1 MKNIKETI
9 ISITICLM
17 LAGLIMFLVSI
28 LSGCE
33 MYKYREYAWDS
44 VRNKSYLKYDIS
56 IDKAMVNT
64 NKTGLNF
71 SLPNG
76 LTIDVGESITE
87 DSPESA
93 AAIGG
98 AIGEAGKVLI
108 NP

>member
-1 MKNIKETI
+1 
-9 ISITICLM
+9 M

-64 NKTGLNF
+64 NKTSINHRLLSFTHFTNCKHSYSLILIDSQTFTIF
-71 SLPNG
+71 SPRS
-76 LTIDVGESITE
+76 LTSNYPMII
-87 DSPESA
+87 
-93 AAIGG
+93 
-98 AIGEAGKVLI
+98 L
-108 NP
+108 